1 MISQLTSD
9 RSGVAVPILMYHN
22 VARAPRHLQVYRSLY
37 VAPGA
42 FARQLALLRRAG
54 YRGLSMADAM
64 PYLTGEQRG
73 RVVVIT
79 LDDGYVDNLQHAL
92 PLLREYG
99 FTATCYAVSDALG
112 SHNRWDADRLGID
125 KPIMT
130 TNQLRGWQAAGMEV
144 GAHSRSHPRLT
155 GCSDAA
161 LRDEVRGSR
170 HALEDILGTPVRQ
183 FCYPYGDVDARVAEA
198 AREAGYVA
206 ATTTRRGRA
215 RPGMDLFQLPR
226 VQVARHHWLLPFA
239 LRAFTGYEDRR
250 S

>member
-9 RSGVAVPILMYHN
+9 RSGVPVPILMYHN
-22 VARAPRHLQVYRSLY
+22 VARAPRHLKVYRSLY

-54 YRGLSMADAM
+54 YRGLSMGDAM
-64 PYLTGEQRG
+64 PYLRGERYG
-73 RVVVIT
+73 RIAVIT
-79 LDDGYVDNLQHAL
+79 LDDGYVDNLEHAL
-92 PLLREYG
+92 PVLIEHG

-112 SHNRWDADRLGID
+112 SHNRWDADRLGIG

-130 TNQLRGWQAAGMEV
+130 TDQLRAWQAAGMEV
-144 GAHSRSHPRLT
+144 GAHTRSHPRLT
-155 GCSDAA
+155 RCSDAA
-161 LRDEVRGSR
+161 LRDEVHGSR
-170 HALEDILGTPVRQ
+170 QALEDAIGAPVQQ
-183 FCYPYGDVDARVAEA
+183 FCYPYGDVDERVAA
-198 AREAGYVA
+198 ATRDAGYVA

>member
-1 MISQLTSD
+1 MISQRTSD
-9 RSGVAVPILMYHN
+9 RSGAAVPILMYHN

-64 PYLTGEQRG
+64 PYLLGERHG
-73 RVVVIT
+73 RVAVIT
-79 LDDGYVDNLQHAL
+79 LDDGYVDNLEHAL
-92 PLLREYG
+92 PLLLEHG

-130 TNQLRGWQAAGMEV
+130 TDQLRAWQAAGMEV
-144 GAHSRSHPRLT
+144 GAHTRSHPRLT
-155 GCSDAA
+155 RCSDAA
-161 LRDEVRGSR
+161 LRDEVHGSR
-170 HALEDILGTPVRQ
+170 QALEDVLGVPVQQ
-183 FCYPYGDVDARVAEA
+183 FCYPYGDVDARVATA
-198 AREAGYVA
+198 ARAAGYVA

-250 S
+250 A